1 MSSAIARVRQLVRR
15 VLPAGPLDLLI
26 QLAILFVA
34 YRAWRYSRGAVD
46 GSAAE
51 SIANAHDLV
60 SIERWLGTF
69 VERDIQN
76 WAIDVGWASELANWL
91 YANAHFT
98 GGCLALAFVYFFRR
112 DSYGFVR
119 NMVIAAMAISF
130 LGYWL
135 YPTAPPR
142 FVPELGIVD
151 TVGGTQGFSP
161 PEYASDAYYNPFAA
175 VPSMHV
181 GLSSLFA
188 WSLALLVRPR
198 MLKALLFAYPLL
210 VTFGVVATGNHYWID
225 GLFGVMTTFAAAG
238 VALLL
243 ARLRPEWSFHP
254 RRAAPWR
261 WRPWAQPRP
270 EPEASEHAA

>member
-1 MSSAIARVRQLVRR
+1 MNSAIARARGLGRR
-15 VLPAGPLDLLI
+15 LLPAGPLDLLI

-51 SIANAHDLV
+51 SIANAHELV
-60 SIERWLGTF
+60 AVERWLGAF
-69 VERDIQN
+69 FEPDVQS
-76 WAIDVGWASELANWL
+76 WALDVGWAADFANWM

-142 FVPELGIVD
+142 FVPELGIID
-151 TVGGTQGFSP
+151 TIGGTHGVPP
-161 PEYASDAYYNPFAA
+161 PELASDAYYNPFAA

-181 GLSSLFA
+181 GLASLFG

-198 MLKALLFAYPLL
+198 ALKALLFSYPL
-210 VTFGVVATGNHYWID
+210 VVGFGVVATGNHWWID
-225 GLFGVMTTFAAAG
+225 GLFGVATTAAAAG
-238 VALLL
+238 VAVLL
-243 ARLRPEWSFHP
+243 ARLNPSWSFH
-254 RRAAPWR
+254 RRPARPLRWSPWR
-261 WRPWAQPRP
+261 QPRP